1 MLCVP
6 PRLLKTDSRY
16 ERVGARTTKDIMKQS
31 LVGAVASLMLVALCT
46 TRSASQEMVVSEY
59 FNIQNVDSEWTELLV
74 VKDNLNAVGWALT
87 DANTGQVTRQGG
99 PKFRDI
105 ALWRNLR
112 AGTIIVLWHR
122 LMPVTATIDTSAADG
137 YLELSSRDVRFFT
150 TQYFAPPSDL
160 ADLNIA
166 DAGDV
171 LQIIKADTSHVHAL
185 GHNKPTGPAYNAIPV
200 PKANF
205 DSATV
210 GAGRSCRVTGR
221 TLASYGVGLTKDSVV
236 GGFNESKGLPNR
248 FDLAR
253 TNAGVP
259 NINHWFW
266 RSTREP
272 QWTSLPTVTLISQ
285 SAKVHKIGWT
295 PVDDTNPSDRTTGY
309 VILRDTLGFAAFPT
323 NGIVDGSVITKGQ
336 RIGSALV
343 LDVRTVAEGGN
354 EHSDST
360 NLICGETYT
369 YRVYGYRYSA
379 DEQLTRTDDTTAR
392 GRQYTETRYA
402 QSAPISKP
410 NPAKP
415 VIAAS
420 KLQVCSGDT
429 LTLTTVTVADRYD
442 WTVDGAPVPV
452 GGTTR
457 IVVRQPGTYRLTIT
471 ANGGCSSTSDPITV
485 TALPAK
491 EVEITPRGTQTI
503 CSGDSV
509 VLMSLTD
516 AASYEWIRNGQ
527 VITGQTSKSLVVRQS
542 GDYIVRTAS
551 NEGCP
556 GVSPVVRVR
565 IQNVQAT
572 LSASSIDFGQLGAC
586 ESNRE
591 RTVTLTNT
599 GSVDITLTST
609 SLPSGFA
616 LLSPPPGTVVKAGQ
630 TQLLRLIFSPPSSG
644 TFSGQ
649 AIVNAVP
656 CGVSVPVSLTGQRVA
671 SVASLDRAL
680 VDFGI
685 RSACPAAIVKDSSV
699 FRIINNGTAQI
710 LVQVPQVRSPFY
722 LLTVFDAPKPLFPN
736 DTLEI
741 KILYRP
747 FGPELNLGVTQQ
759 VAFPF
764 SSFTCSD
771 TLRAQLQAAS
781 YQPSMSVEPTNTDLG
796 VLLSCRPEFDTVV
809 SVTNTSLVPLTVER
823 IDSPDGVTMIG
834 APITIEPSSTRSLP
848 VRIVAPATPGATT
861 LRGTLVGSPCA
872 LRTPVEFEGLVIAP
886 SYAASS
892 TVADLGTYRPCS
904 DTALPSTRVTIVA
917 AGLSG
922 LRSRVNEVAVTGP
935 FTSSLAQ
942 GSFFRDTLIVEISA
956 STPLVEGVNTGT
968 LRLNVGPCGSEFSIP
983 LRVLLTER
991 RWNATLAQSSL
1002 GPLGNA
1008 QRTTTTVTITNTGS
1022 DTISVSNIDGLTLP
1036 FQLVAP
1042 IPVLPAKLAPQASL
1056 QATLEYRFSGYD
1068 RRDTQA
1074 LRIVRGAPCSDTIVL
1089 GVTGS
1094 TSSEGI
1100 LTGVLIVAPL
1110 DVRGTAGTVVKAPL
1124 ALESIVALDKANLTE
1139 FSVFISYDP
1148 ALVRAISAT
1157 NGLRGET
1164 ATVSELVPGKAR
1176 IDVKH
1181 SQPIL
1186 PTLQL
1191 ITLEFQTYLAP
1202 VSVTPITIDS
1212 VVAPKVEIK
1221 GRNGRITVLGSCII
1235 STELAD
1241 LRNRVEMRVV
1251 SQSGS
1256 SILLDVST
1264 ITHDPSRVA
1273 MYAPTG
1279 ACVAVPL
1286 AAQLVPGTYTLK
1298 LDVSELASGTYV
1310 IVLEHGRHIRHCTVS
1325 ITR

>member
-1 MLCVP
+1 M
-6 PRLLKTDSRY
+6 
-16 ERVGARTTKDIMKQS
+16 GARTTKDIMKQS
-31 LVGAVASLMLVALCT
+31 LVGVVATLTLLAVCS
-46 TRSASQEMVVSEY
+46 TRSASQEMVISEY

-74 VKDNLNAVGWALT
+74 VKDNLNVVGWALT

-99 PKFRDI
+99 PKFSDI
-105 ALWRNLR
+105 PLWRNLR

-122 LMPVTATIDTSAADG
+122 QMPVTSTLDTSAADG
-137 YLELSSRDVRFFT
+137 YLEMSSRDIRFFT

-185 GHNKPTGPAYNAIPV
+185 GHNKPTGPAYNAIPA

-253 TNAGVP
+253 TNAGVA

-266 RSTREP
+266 RSVREP
-272 QWTSLPTVTLISQ
+272 QWTSSPSVSLVSQ
-285 SAKVHKIGWT
+285 SARVHKIDWT
-295 PVDDTNPSDRTTGY
+295 PVEDTYPNDRTTGY
-309 VILRDTLGFAAFPT
+309 VILRDTLGFSTFPS

-336 RIGSALV
+336 RIGTALV
-343 LDVRTVAEGGN
+343 LDVRPVADGGYQY
-354 EHSDST
+354 SDSV
-360 NLICGETYT
+360 NLICGQTYT

-392 GRQYTETRYA
+392 GRQYTESRFA

-415 VIAAS
+415 VIVAS
-420 KLQVCSGDT
+420 KLQVCTGDT
-429 LTLTTVTVADRYD
+429 LTLTTATVADRYD

-471 ANGGCSSTSDPITV
+471 ANGGCSSTSDPVTV

-491 EVEITPRGTQTI
+491 EVEISPRGTQTI
-503 CSGDSV
+503 CSGDSI
-509 VLMSLTD
+509 VLTSLTD
-516 AASYEWIRNGQ
+516 AESYEWIRDGQ
-527 VITGQTSKSLVVRQS
+527 VIGGQTSRTLVVWQS

-565 IQNVQAT
+565 IQDVRVAF
-572 LSASSIDFGQLGAC
+572 SAAAVEFGKLGSC
-586 ESNRE
+586 ESSRE
-591 RTVTLTNT
+591 QIVSIVNT
-599 GSVDITLTST
+599 GQVDVTIAST
-609 SLPSGFA
+609 TFPPGFA
-616 LLSPPPGTVVKAGQ
+616 LRSPAPGFVVTAGQ
-630 TQLLRLIFSPPSSG
+630 SLQVRVTFSPPSSG
-644 TFSGQ
+644 TYAGTAVFTALPCSV
-649 AIVNAVP
+649 AIPLNLR
-656 CGVSVPVSLTGQRVA
+656 GERVESA
-671 SVASLDRAL
+671 ASLDRAL
-680 VDFGI
+680 VDFGTF
-685 RSACPAAIVKDSSV
+685 SACADTKIRIDTVFKIV
-699 FRIINNGTAQI
+699 NNGTSEI
-710 LVQVPQVRSPFY
+710 VVESPQVSPPFY
-722 LLTVFDAPKPLFPN
+722 LFAF
-736 DTLEI
+736 DTLRPTLAPGASLEV
-741 KILYRP
+741 KVQYRP
-747 FGPELNLGVTQQ
+747 LGPDLNRGVSQQ
-759 VAFPF
+759 IAFPYT
-764 SSFTCSD
+764 SITCSD

-781 YQPSMSVEPTNTDLG
+781 YQPSMILESMSTDIG

-809 SVTNTSLVPLTVER
+809 SVTNTSLVSLTVER
-823 IDSPDGVTMIG
+823 IESSDGVSMIG
-834 APITIEPSSTRSLP
+834 LPIIIEPSSTRSVP
-848 VRIVAPATPGATT
+848 VRVVAPATPGATT
-861 LRGTLVGSPCA
+861 LRGTVIGTPCS
-872 LRTPVEFEGLVIAP
+872 LRLPVEFEALVIAP
-886 SYAASS
+886 SYASSS
-892 TVADLGTYRPCS
+892 TGADLGTYRPCN
-904 DTALPSTRVTIVA
+904 DTALPSSRVVIVA

-935 FTSSLAQ
+935 FTTSLVQ
-942 GSFFRDTLIVEISA
+942 GSFFRDTLVAEITA
-956 STPLVEGVNTGT
+956 ATPLVEGVNTGT
-968 LRLNVGPCGSEFSIP
+968 LRLNVGPCGSEITVP

-991 RWNATLAQSSL
+991 RWAATVAQSSL

-1008 QRTTTTVTITNTGS
+1008 QRSTTTLTITNTGS
-1022 DTISVSNIDGLTLP
+1022 DTITVSNINGLTPP

-1042 IPVLPAKLAPQASL
+1042 LPVLPAKLAPEATL
-1056 QATLEYRFSGYD
+1056 QATLEYRFAGYD

-1074 LRIVRGAPCSDTIVL
+1074 LRIIRGAPCSDTIVL
-1089 GVTGS
+1089 GITGS
-1094 TSSEGI
+1094 TSSEGT

-1148 ALVRAISAT
+1148 ALVRAISAS

-1176 IDVKH
+1176 VDVKH

-1212 VVAPKVEIK
+1212 VVAPKVEIR
-1221 GRNGRITVLGSCII
+1221 GRNGQITVLGSCII

-1241 LRNRVEMRVV
+1241 LRNRAEMRVI
-1251 SQSGS
+1251 SQSES
-1256 SILLDVST
+1256 SIFLDVST
-1264 ITHDPSRVA
+1264 LTHDPSRVA

-1286 AAQLVPGTYTLK
+1286 ATQLVPGTYTLK
-1298 LDVSELASGTYV
+1298 LDVSNLASGIYV
-1310 IVLEHGRHIRHCTVS
+1310 IVFEHGRHVRHCTVS